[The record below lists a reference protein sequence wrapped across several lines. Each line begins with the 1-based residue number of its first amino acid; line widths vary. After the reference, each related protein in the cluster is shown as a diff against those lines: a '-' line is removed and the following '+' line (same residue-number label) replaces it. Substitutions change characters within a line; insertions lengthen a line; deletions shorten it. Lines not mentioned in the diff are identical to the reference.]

1 MIEGHHEGNSLAGS
15 RSSGIN
21 MSSAPRAVLSRA
33 TINQQNIALLEYPFF
48 TMRSFPP
55 GFIVS
60 LGSMVSARSVKLLD
74 KIHNPEEPETRDMWW
89 GEIRTEIRSHARS
102 MNCHA
107 VLGYIE
113 QTTICG
119 DIIILSASGTA
130 ARISFDLE
138 QGSQGT
144 QLLQP
149 TVLAPGPTVS
159 GDQQH
164 SSEREK
170 DKEKRLTVDIGLANQ
185 LAQIRL
191 AGNIE
196 GPEELADNCA
206 LCHIPYRT
214 STLPFPVNLSPCA
227 FCKKKKVPDILFTTI
242 DPPKEI
248 PILSHGSLI
257 QARVIRS
264 KSKGKGSETAAR
276 EVSDSLPFLEY
287 ELHSQLLNKLKMRGL
302 NALFGLKI
310 QICLGETM
318 IAALATGTGV
328 FLGAMPQPPVP
339 KLSTQLSCAQ
349 VQVATAEETRDL
361 AELQA
366 RITDV
371 VQQHRDR
378 LNTEIAEETGLD
390 HSPHGAHTDDS
401 DEEQSDL
408 EVSFL
413 GKDTFILE
421 VDDPKDEIISL
432 ILKDCRP
439 PAGFEVCN
447 TQFPPGVS
455 TDRLLGHAQMFTQ
468 MAEVRYLPQIN
479 TKVEFADIFDMLLR
493 TNPKPHV
500 GVELTPLPTVI
511 GGKIIKYLGNYNFF
525 LIRESTSV
533 KEVCD

>member
-1 MIEGHHEGNSLAGS
+1 
-15 RSSGIN
+15 

-33 TINQQNIALLEYPFF
+33 TINQQNIALL
-48 TMRSFPP
+48 
-55 GFIVS
+55 
-60 LGSMVSARSVKLLD
+60 
-74 KIHNPEEPETRDMWW
+74 
-89 GEIRTEIRSHARS
+89 
-102 MNCHA
+102 
-107 VLGYIE
+107 
-113 QTTICG
+113 
-119 DIIILSASGTA
+119 
-130 ARISFDLE
+130 
-138 QGSQGT
+138 
-144 QLLQP
+144 
-149 TVLAPGPTVS
+149 
-159 GDQQH
+159 QH

-196 GPEELADNCA
+196 G
-206 LCHIPYRT
+206 
-214 STLPFPVNLSPCA
+214 
-227 FCKKKKVPDILFTTI
+227 
-242 DPPKEI
+242 
-248 PILSHGSLI
+248 
-257 QARVIRS
+257 VIRS

-287 ELHSQLLNKLKMRGL
+287 ELHSQLLNKLK
-302 NALFGLKI
+302 
-310 QICLGETM
+310 
-318 IAALATGTGV
+318 
-328 FLGAMPQPPVP
+328 
-339 KLSTQLSCAQ
+339 LSCAQ

-439 PAGFEVCN
+439 PAGFE
-447 TQFPPGVS
+447 
-455 TDRLLGHAQMFTQ
+455 MFTQ

-493 TNPKPHV
+493 RMCFKLRRLAPCCLTDLNFTMEIPDEDEVQCQTVSQTYRHNTREQEEKKKPATNPKPHV